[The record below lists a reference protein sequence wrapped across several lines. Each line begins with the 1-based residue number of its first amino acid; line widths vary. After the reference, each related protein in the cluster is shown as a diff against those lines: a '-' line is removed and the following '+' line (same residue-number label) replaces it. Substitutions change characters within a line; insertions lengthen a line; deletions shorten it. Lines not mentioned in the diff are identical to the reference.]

1 METQPQTLDLAAIK
15 EQVVRRTHVLRY
27 RSAGHF
33 VEHYR
38 SYCGPMQKALQSL
51 DAEGEAAL
59 ERDLKKFLNRW
70 SISADATIAVPS
82 DYLEVVATRR

>member
-38 SYCGPMQKALQSL
+38 S
-51 DAEGEAAL
+51 
-59 ERDLKKFLNRW
+59 
-70 SISADATIAVPS
+70 
-82 DYLEVVATRR
+82 